1 MAETLL
7 SPGVLTRENDQSQI
21 TQGPITAGAA
31 IIGPTVSGPVRIP
44 TLVTSYSD
52 YLNKFGG
59 SFISGGTSYE
69 YLTSIST
76 YNYFQQ
82 GGTTLLVT
90 RAVSGTF
97 LPATS
102 SATNNI
108 ASIVGGFASA
118 SFVTQSSSTA
128 SWNQI
133 LITSNTAFGDV
144 RYTIYNYPYYS
155 TGSYSYDS
163 TGNTLY
169 VGVGNGTF
177 DGINAITSTSQW
189 AALLINA
196 VNASGSAGT
205 EISSLV
211 SASLS
216 GSSIKFT
223 ATNAGTIYNNLALTS
238 SFGYGTPVTS
248 SFEGGTDSTP
258 NTVFVLETLS
268 QGDIN
273 NSFSTEGTNN
283 TLLSGSNNNIRY
295 ELLNVS
301 TGSGT
306 FDLLIRRGNDNIN
319 SKVVLE
325 QWTGLS
331 LDPNQPNYIEA
342 VIGNQSTTTDNGYTQ
357 VTGDYTNK
365 SRYVRVKSVAY
376 TTPNYFDNNGTPV
389 SSYTASLPIAQS
401 GSFGGALGVNCA
413 VYGLSNSDY
422 TSSITLLSNPDEYKF
437 NIITTP
443 GITATTGNAIIT
455 SLTNMASD
463 RGDCI
468 AIVDMSAFGN
478 NIATVINNATSV
490 DSSYAAT
497 YYPWVQISAPNTGKL
512 TWVPPSTIIPS
523 VYAYNDRI
531 GAPWFAPAG
540 FTRGGL
546 SVIQAERKLSPSDR
560 DALYA
565 GKINS
570 LATFPGQGVVAY
582 GQKTLQ
588 KKASALDRINV
599 RRLLIELKS
608 YIGQIADGL
617 VFEQNT
623 AATRNRFLRQV
634 NPYLDSI
641 QQRQGVYAYK
651 VVMDES
657 NNTADVIDRNQLLGQ
672 IFIQPTRTAEFIVL
686 DFNVTPTGAT
696 FA

>member
-59 SFISGGTSYE
+59 SFISGGASYE
-69 YLTSIST
+69 YLTSISA

-97 LPATS
+97 APATS
-102 SATNNI
+102 SVTNNVSLI
-108 ASIVGGFASA
+108 TGSVASA
-118 SFVTQSSSTA
+118 SFLVLNSSTA

-133 LITSNTAFGDV
+133 QINATTAVGSV
-144 RYTIYNYPYYS
+144 NYTIYNYPYAA
-155 TGSYSYDS
+155 TGSYIDGTTYIY
-163 TGNTLY
+163 L
-169 VGVGNGTF
+169 GVGNGITNPY
-177 DGINAITSTSQW
+177 DGLNVTPSTSSWAGYVVNAINNGTSGLASYFSASFSGGRLTFFTDATGTSQ
-189 AALLINA
+189 N
-196 VNASGSAGT
+196 SFS
-205 EISSLV
+205 
-211 SASLS
+211 
-216 GSSIKFT
+216 
-223 ATNAGTIYNNLALTS
+223 LTS
-238 SFGYGTPVTS
+238 SFGVGTPVTQ
-248 SFEGGTDSTP
+248 SFVGGTDGTP

-268 QGDIN
+268 QGAIN
-273 NSFSTEGTNN
+273 NSTSTEGANN
-283 TLLSGSNNNIRY
+283 TLPSGSEDNLRLEIVNPN
-295 ELLNVS
+295 

-319 SKVVLE
+319 TKVVLE

-331 LDPNQPNYIEA
+331 LDPNAPNYIEA
-342 VIGNQSTTTDNGYTQ
+342 VIGNQTTSTTNGYTQ

-365 SRYVRVKSVAY
+365 SRYVRVKSVNY
-376 TTPNYFDNNGTPV
+376 TTPNYFDNNGAPI
-389 SSYTASLPIAQS
+389 SSYTSSLPTAQS
-401 GSFGGALGVNCA
+401 SSFGGAAGTNCS
-413 VYGLSNSDY
+413 VYGLSNSNY
-422 TSSITLLSNPDEYKF
+422 TLPITLLNNKDEFKF

-443 GITATTGNAIIT
+443 GVYATTGNSVIT
-455 SLTNMASD
+455 SLTNLAVN

-468 AIVDMSAFGN
+468 AIVDMSNFGDG
-478 NIATVINNATSV
+478 IATVVANATAV

-523 VYAYNDRI
+523 VYAYNDRV

-546 SVIQAERKLSPSDR
+546 SVIQAERKLAPSDR
-560 DALYA
+560 DTLYA
-565 GKINS
+565 GKVNS

-588 KKASALDRINV
+588 KKASAFDRINV

-608 YIGQIADGL
+608 YIGQIANGL

-623 AATRNRFLRQV
+623 AVTRNRFLRQV
-634 NPYLDSI
+634 NPYLESV
-641 QQRQGVYAYK
+641 QQRQGLYSYK

-657 NNTADVIDRNQLLGQ
+657 NNTADVIDRNQMLGQ
-672 IFIQPTRTAEFIVL
+672 IYLQPTKTAEFIIL

>member
-59 SFISGGTSYE
+59 SFISGGASYE
-69 YLTSIST
+69 YLTSISA

-90 RAVSGTF
+90 RAVNGAFS
-97 LPATS
+97 PA
-102 SATNNI
+102 
-108 ASIVGGFASA
+108 
-118 SFVTQSSSTA
+118 SSS
-128 SWNQI
+128 I
-133 LITSNTAFGDV
+133 LS
-144 RYTIYNYPYYS
+144 
-155 TGSYSYDS
+155 
-163 TGNTLY
+163 
-169 VGVGNGTF
+169 
-177 DGINAITSTSQW
+177 
-189 AALLINA
+189 
-196 VNASGSAGT
+196 SGSATCFVLDTLSSGVIMNNT
-205 EISSLV
+205 GSEISGSLV
-211 SASLS
+211 S
-216 GSSIKFT
+216 GS
-223 ATNAGTIYNNLALTS
+223 
-238 SFGYGTPVTS
+238 
-248 SFEGGTDSTP
+248 
-258 NTVFVLETLS
+258 TV
-268 QGDIN
+268 
-273 NSFSTEGTNN
+273 
-283 TLLSGSNNNIRY
+283 
-295 ELLNVS
+295 NVRWEVVNPS

-306 FDLLIRRGNDNIN
+306 FNLLIRRGDDDNN
-319 SKVVLE
+319 SKIVLE
-325 QWTGLS
+325 QWTNLS

-342 VIGNQSTTTDNGYTQ
+342 VIGNQTTTTDNGYTQ
-357 VTGDYTNK
+357 TVGDYTNK
-365 SRYVRVKSVAY
+365 SRYIRVKSISL
-376 TTPNYFDNNGTPV
+376 TTPNYFDNNGNPV
-389 SSYTASLPIAQS
+389 SAYTSSIPLAAS
-401 GSFGGALGVNCA
+401 GSFSGGTGTNSG
-413 VYGLSNSDY
+413 VYGLTNSDY
-422 TSSITLLSNPDEYKF
+422 TSSINLLGNTDEFKF

-443 GITATTGNAIIT
+443 GIFATTGNAVIT
-455 SLTNMASD
+455 SMTNMAED

-468 AIVDMSAFGN
+468 AVVDMSAFGN
-478 NIATVINNATSV
+478 NIATVVSNATSV

-523 VYAYNDRI
+523 VYAYNDRV

-546 SVIQAERKLSPSDR
+546 SVVQAERKLAPSDR
-560 DALYA
+560 DTLYA

-608 YIGQIADGL
+608 YIGQVANGL

-641 QQRQGVYAYK
+641 QQRQGLYAYK
-651 VVMDES
+651 VVMDDS
-657 NNTADVIDRNQLLGQ
+657 NNTADVIDRNQLVGQ
-672 IFIQPTRTAEFIVL
+672 IFIQPTRTAEFIIL
-686 DFNVTPTGAT
+686 DFNVTPTGAS
-696 FA
+696 FD

>member
-7 SPGVLTRENDQSQI
+7 SPGVLTRENDQTQI

-69 YLTSIST
+69 YLTSISA

-82 GGTTLLVT
+82 GGNTLLVT

-97 LPATS
+97 SPATS
-102 SATNNI
+102 SVSNDI
-108 ASIVGGFASA
+108 ASVVGSFASA
-118 SFVTQSSSTA
+118 SFITSSNSTA

-133 LITSNTAFGDV
+133 LITSNTVFGGV
-144 RYTIYNYPYYS
+144 EYTIRNNPYIT
-155 TGSYSYDS
+155 TGSYSYQP
-163 TGNTLY
+163 NINYLEL
-169 VGVGNGTF
+169 GVGNGTF

-189 AALLINA
+189 ATLLINA
-196 VNASGSAGT
+196 VNGSGSAGT

-216 GSSIKFT
+216 GNSIKFT
-223 ATNAGTIYNNLALTS
+223 SVQPGTLYNNLSLTS
-238 SFGYGTPVTS
+238 SYGYGVPVTR
-248 SFEGGTDSTP
+248 SFAGGTDSIP
-258 NTVFVLETLS
+258 STVFVLETLS
-268 QGDIN
+268 QGKIN
-273 NSFSTEGTNN
+273 NSYSTEGVNGI
-283 TLLSGSNNNIRY
+283 LPSGSNDNIRF
-295 ELLNVS
+295 EIINPN

-306 FDLLIRRGNDNIN
+306 FDLLIRRGNDNN
-319 SKVVLE
+319 TSKVILE

-342 VIGNQSTTTDNGYTQ
+342 VIGNQTVSTDNGYTQ
-357 VTGDYTNK
+357 ISGDYTNK
-365 SRYVRVKSVAY
+365 SRYVRVKSVNY
-376 TTPNYFDNNGTPV
+376 TTPNYFDSNGNPV

-401 GSFGGALGVNCA
+401 GSFGGALGSNCG
-413 VYGLSNSDY
+413 VYGLSNNDY
-422 TSSITLLSNPDEYKF
+422 ISSISLLSNTNEFKF
-437 NIITTP
+437 NLITTP
-443 GITATTGNAIIT
+443 GVTAPTGNAVLT
-455 SLTNMASD
+455 SLTNMAEN

-468 AIVDMSAFGN
+468 AIVDLSAYGN
-478 NIATVINNATSV
+478 NVSTVIDNATAI
-490 DSSYAAT
+490 DSSYAAS

-523 VYAYNDRI
+523 VFAYNDRV

-560 DALYA
+560 DALYS

-570 LATFPGQGVVAY
+570 IATFPGQGVVAY

-588 KKASALDRINV
+588 KKATALDRINV

-608 YIGQIADGL
+608 YIGQIADSL

-623 AATRNRFLRQV
+623 LATRNRFLSQV

-641 QQRQGVYAYK
+641 QQRQGLYAFK
-651 VVMDES
+651 VVMDET
-657 NNTADVIDRNQLLGQ
+657 NNTADVIDRNQLVGQ
-672 IFIQPTRTAEFIVL
+672 IFIQPTRTAEFIIL
-686 DFNVTPTGAT
+686 DFNVTPTGAS
-696 FA
+696 FQ

>member
-31 IIGPTVSGPVRIP
+31 IIGPAVSGPVRIP

-59 SFISGGTSYE
+59 SFISGGASYE
-69 YLTSIST
+69 YLTSISA

-90 RAVSGTF
+90 RAVSGAF
-97 LPATS
+97 APATS
-102 SATNNI
+102 SVTNDI
-108 ASIVGGFASA
+108 ALVAGNVASA
-118 SFVTQSSSTA
+118 SFTVVNASTA

-133 LITSNTAFGDV
+133 QINASTAVGNV
-144 RYTIYNYPYYS
+144 SYVIYNYPYAVTS
-155 TGSYSYDS
+155 SYTSGPNY
-163 TGNTLY
+163 TYL
-169 VGVGNGTF
+169 GVGNGNTNPYDGLNAVPSIAAWAGYVVDAVNNGTGGVSSYFSASYTGGKLTF
-177 DGINAITSTSQW
+177 FTDATGTSQ
-189 AALLINA
+189 NA
-196 VNASGSAGT
+196 FS
-205 EISSLV
+205 
-211 SASLS
+211 
-216 GSSIKFT
+216 
-223 ATNAGTIYNNLALTS
+223 LTS
-238 SFGYGTPVTS
+238 SFGVGTPVNQI
-248 SFEGGTDSTP
+248 FQGGTDGTP

-268 QGDIN
+268 QGIIN
-273 NSFSTEGTNN
+273 NSFSTQGTNN
-283 TLLSGSNNNIRY
+283 ILPSGSVNNLRTEIVNA
-295 ELLNVS
+295 N
-301 TGSGT
+301 TGSGV
-306 FDLLIRRGNDNIN
+306 FDLLIRRGDDNIN

-325 QWTGLS
+325 QWLGLS
-331 LDPNQPNYIEA
+331 LDPNSPNYIEA
-342 VIGNQSTTTDNGYTQ
+342 VIGNQSISTDNGYTQ
-357 VTGDYTNK
+357 ITGDYTNK
-365 SRYVRVKSVAY
+365 SKYVRVKSISY
-376 TTPNYFDNNGTPV
+376 TTPNYLDANGNPKPQ
-389 SSYTASLPIAQS
+389 YTASLPLAQS
-401 GSFGGALGVNCA
+401 GSFGGGLGSNCG

-422 TSSITLLSNPDEYKF
+422 TSSISLLNNVDEFKF

-443 GITATTGNAIIT
+443 GIYATAGNAVIT
-455 SLTNMASD
+455 SLTNLAVN

-468 AIVDMSAFGN
+468 AIVDMSDLGDN
-478 NIATVINNATSV
+478 VATVVNNATAV

-523 VYAYNDRI
+523 VYAYNDRV

-546 SVIQAERKLSPSDR
+546 SVIQAERKLAPSDR
-560 DALYA
+560 DTLYA
-565 GKINS
+565 GRVNS

-588 KKASALDRINV
+588 RKASALDRVNV

-608 YIGQIADGL
+608 YIGQIANGL

-623 AATRNRFLRQV
+623 AVTRNRFLSQA
-634 NPYLDSI
+634 NPYLESV
-641 QQRQGVYAYK
+641 QQRQGLYSYK

-672 IFIQPTRTAEFIVL
+672 IFLQPTKTAEFIIL
-686 DFNVTPTGAT
+686 DFNITPTGAT

>member
-52 YLNKFGG
+52 YLSKFGG
-59 SFISGGTSYE
+59 SFISGGAAYE
-69 YLTSIST
+69 YLTSISA

-82 GGTTLLVT
+82 GGTTLLVQ

-97 LPATS
+97 APATS
-102 SATNNI
+102 SVTNNVSLI
-108 ASIVGGFASA
+108 TGSVASA
-118 SFVTQSSSTA
+118 SFLVLNSSTA

-133 LITSNTAFGDV
+133 QINATTAVGNV
-144 RYTIYNYPYYS
+144 NYVIYNYPYAA
-155 TGSYSYDS
+155 TGSYFDGTNYIY
-163 TGNTLY
+163 L
-169 VGVGNGTF
+169 GVGNGTN
-177 DGINAITSTSQW
+177 DGVNAVTSTGSW
-189 AALLINA
+189 AGYVVDAIN
-196 VNASGSAGT
+196 NGTSGLSGYF
-205 EISSLV
+205 
-211 SASLS
+211 SASFS
-216 GSSIKFT
+216 GGRLTFFT
-223 ATNAGTIYNNLALTS
+223 DATGTSQNAFSLTS
-238 SFGYGTPVTS
+238 SFGVGTPVTQ
-248 SFEGGTDSTP
+248 SFTGGTNGTP

-268 QGDIN
+268 QGAIN
-273 NSFSTEGTNN
+273 NSTSTEGANN
-283 TLLSGSNNNIRY
+283 TLPSGSIDNLRLEVVNPN
-295 ELLNVS
+295 S
-301 TGSGT
+301 GSGT
-306 FDLLIRRGNDNIN
+306 FDLLIRRGDDNIN

-331 LDPNQPNYIEA
+331 LDPNAPNYIEA
-342 VIGNQSTTTDNGYTQ
+342 VIGNQTTTTANGYTQ
-357 VTGDYTNK
+357 TTGDYTNK
-365 SRYVRVKSVAY
+365 SRYVRVKSVNY
-376 TTPNYFDNNGTPV
+376 TTPNYFDNNGTPI
-389 SSYTASLPIAQS
+389 SSYTSSLPTPQS
-401 GSFGGALGVNCA
+401 SSFGGALGTNCG
-413 VYGLSNSDY
+413 VYGLSNGDY
-422 TSSITLLSNPDEYKF
+422 TTSIALLNNVDEFKF

-443 GITATTGNAIIT
+443 GIYATSGNSVIT
-455 SLTNMASD
+455 SLTNLAVN

-468 AIVDMSAFGN
+468 AIVDMSNLGD
-478 NIATVINNATSV
+478 NIATAVNNATSV

-523 VYAYNDRI
+523 VYAYNDRV

-560 DALYA
+560 DTLYA
-565 GKINS
+565 GKVNS

-588 KKASALDRINV
+588 KKASALDRVNV

-608 YIGQIADGL
+608 YIGQIANGL

-623 AATRNRFLRQV
+623 AVTRNRFLSQA
-634 NPYLDSI
+634 NPYLESV
-641 QQRQGVYAYK
+641 QQRQGLYSYK

-672 IFIQPTRTAEFIVL
+672 IFLQPTKTAEFVIL
-686 DFNVTPTGAT
+686 DFNITPTGAT

>member
-59 SFISGGTSYE
+59 SFISGGASYE
-69 YLTSIST
+69 YLTSISA

-82 GGTTLLVT
+82 GGNTLLVT

-97 LPATS
+97 APATS
-102 SATNNI
+102 SVSNNI
-108 ASIVGGFASA
+108 ASVVGGFASA
-118 SFVTQSSSTA
+118 SFVTQSSSTG
-128 SWNQI
+128 SWNNI
-133 LITSNTAFGDV
+133 LITGNTNFGGV
-144 RYTIYNYPYYS
+144 NYIIRNNPYLA
-155 TGSYSYDS
+155 TGSYQYDS
-163 TGNTLY
+163 FNNYLDL
-169 VGVGNGTF
+169 GVGDGDF

-189 AALLINA
+189 ATLLLNGINTF
-196 VNASGSAGT
+196 SS
-205 EISSLV
+205 EIGSLV
-211 SASLS
+211 TASLS
-216 GSSIKFT
+216 SNRIVFT
-223 ATNAGTIYNNLALTS
+223 SRQAGTIYNNLSLTS
-238 SFGYGTPVTS
+238 SYGIGFPTS
-248 SFEGGTDSTP
+248 SAFAGGTDSTP
-258 NTVFVLETLS
+258 STVLVLETLS

-273 NSFSTEGTNN
+273 NSFSIEGTNGI
-283 TLLSGSNNNIRY
+283 LPSGSSVNIRY
-295 ELLNVS
+295 EILNVNS
-301 TGSGT
+301 GSGT
-306 FDLLIRRGNDNIN
+306 FDLLVRRGDDNSN
-319 SKVVLE
+319 SKVILE
-325 QWTGLS
+325 QWAGLS
-331 LDPNQPNYIEA
+331 LDPNQSNYIEA
-342 VIGNQSTTTDNGYTQ
+342 VIGNQSTTTDNGYVQT
-357 VTGDYTNK
+357 TGDYTNK
-365 SRYVRVKSVAY
+365 SRYLRVKSVVY

-389 SSYTASLPIAQS
+389 SAYTASLPIAQS
-401 GSFGGALGVNCA
+401 GSFGGAAGSNCG

-422 TSSITLLSNPDEYKF
+422 TSSITLLGNTDEFKF

-443 GITATTGNAIIT
+443 GITATTGNSVIT
-455 SLTNMASD
+455 SITNMAEN

-478 NIATVINNATSV
+478 NVATVISNATSV
-490 DSSYAAT
+490 DSSYAAS

-523 VYAYNDRI
+523 VYAYNDRV

-546 SVIQAERKLSPSDR
+546 SVVQAERKLSPSDR
-560 DALYA
+560 DTLYA
-565 GKINS
+565 GKVNS

-588 KKASALDRINV
+588 KKASALDRVNV

-608 YIGQIADGL
+608 YIGQVANGL

-634 NPYLDSI
+634 NPYMDSI

-651 VVMDES
+651 VVMDDS

-672 IFIQPTRTAEFIVL
+672 IFIQPTRTAEFIIL

-696 FA
+696 FE

>member
-133 LITSNTAFGDV
+133 LITTNTAFGDV

-155 TGSYSYDS
+155 TGSYFYDN
-163 TGNTLY
+163 TINTLY
-169 VGVGNGTF
+169 VGVGNGNF

-189 AALLINA
+189 ATLLTNA
-196 VNASGSAGT
+196 VNASGSSGNAL
-205 EISSLV
+205 SNLV
-211 SASLS
+211 SASIS
-216 GSSIKFT
+216 GSSIRFT
-223 ATNAGTIYNNLALTS
+223 ADNAGTIYNNLALTS

-248 SFEGGTDSTP
+248 SFRGGTDSTP

-268 QGDIN
+268 QGAIN

-443 GITATTGNAIIT
+443 GITATTGNAVIT

-672 IFIQPTRTAEFIVL
+672 IFIQPTRTAEFIIL

>member
-1 MAETLL
+1 MSETLL

-59 SFISGGTSYE
+59 SFISGGASYE

-90 RAVSGTF
+90 RAVSGSF
-97 LPATS
+97 LPA
-102 SATNNI
+102 
-108 ASIVGGFASA
+108 
-118 SFVTQSSSTA
+118 SSSIA
-128 SWNQI
+128 
-133 LITSNTAFGDV
+133 
-144 RYTIYNYPYYS
+144 
-155 TGSYSYDS
+155 
-163 TGNTLY
+163 
-169 VGVGNGTF
+169 
-177 DGINAITSTSQW
+177 
-189 AALLINA
+189 
-196 VNASGSAGT
+196 ASGSIVAFTLETLSSGIIMNNT
-205 EISSLV
+205 GSEVSSSLV
-211 SASLS
+211 S
-216 GSSIKFT
+216 GSS
-223 ATNAGTIYNNLALTS
+223 
-238 SFGYGTPVTS
+238 V
-248 SFEGGTDSTP
+248 
-258 NTVFVLETLS
+258 
-268 QGDIN
+268 
-273 NSFSTEGTNN
+273 
-283 TLLSGSNNNIRY
+283 
-295 ELLNVS
+295 NVRWEVVNPS

-306 FDLLIRRGNDNIN
+306 FNLLIRRGNDDQN

-325 QWTGLS
+325 QWTNLS

-342 VIGNQSTTTDNGYTQ
+342 VIGNQSTTTDNGYVQT
-357 VTGDYTNK
+357 TGDYTNK
-365 SRYVRVKSVAY
+365 SRYVRVKSIAL
-376 TTPNYFDNNGTPV
+376 TTPNYFDNNGIPV
-389 SSYTASLPIAQS
+389 SSYTSSIPVAAS
-401 GSFGGALGVNCA
+401 GSFGGAAGTNGA
-413 VYGLSNSDY
+413 VYGLTNSDY
-422 TSSITLLSNPDEYKF
+422 TSSISLLGNVDEFKF

-443 GITATTGNAIIT
+443 GITATTGNEIIT
-455 SLTNMASD
+455 SMTNMAEN

-523 VYAYNDRI
+523 VYAYNDRV

-546 SVIQAERKLSPSDR
+546 SVIQAERKLAPSDR
-560 DALYA
+560 DTLYA
-565 GKINS
+565 GKVNS

-608 YIGQIADGL
+608 YIGQVANGL

-641 QQRQGVYAYK
+641 QQRQGLYAYK
-651 VVMDES
+651 VVMDDS
-657 NNTADVIDRNQLLGQ
+657 NNTADVIDRNQLVGQ
-672 IFIQPTRTAEFIVL
+672 IFIQPTRTAEFIIL
-686 DFNVTPTGAT
+686 DFNVTPTGAS
-696 FA
+696 FD